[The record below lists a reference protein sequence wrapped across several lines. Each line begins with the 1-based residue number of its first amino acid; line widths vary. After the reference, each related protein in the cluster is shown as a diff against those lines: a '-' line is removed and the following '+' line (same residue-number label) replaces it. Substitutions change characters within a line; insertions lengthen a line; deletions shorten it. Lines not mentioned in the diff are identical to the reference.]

1 MKNRR
6 SHSSF
11 EGASRRRGTRL
22 PLIPILVVIVLA
34 ALIAFLWS
42 RGGEQ
47 PQQRVEKVVPAEK
60 LGK

>member
-1 MKNRR
+1 M
-6 SHSSF
+6 
-11 EGASRRRGTRL
+11 
-22 PLIPILVVIVLA
+22 PIIPVILVVLLA
-34 ALIAFLWS
+34 GLVALLWS

>member
-1 MKNRR
+1 MKNKR
-6 SHSSF
+6 SISSF

-22 PLIPILVVIVLA
+22 PLIQILIVILLA

-47 PQQRVEKVVPAEK
+47 PQQRVEKIIPAEK